1 MNAMEVMSNFRHEKI
16 LFVNNEKA
24 GLKAIIAVHNTN
36 LGPAIGG
43 CRLWPYASFDD
54 ALFDVTRLSRGMSHK
69 NAVAGLPHGGGKGV
83 IIADPSQKTEA
94 MFEAFGEAVNNL
106 GGDYI
111 TAEDVNTDT
120 NDALVM
126 LRKTKYLC
134 GLPHGG
140 GKGVIIADPSMKT
153 EAMFEAFGEA
163 VESLGGDYIT
173 AEDVNTT
180 CDDALVMMRKTS
192 HICGLPMNSGDPSPF
207 TARGCW
213 QGIKATAKVALG
225 RNDLEGL
232 TVTVQG
238 LGKVGYDLCRYLHND
253 GAKLFVGNLRNKEAL
268 ERARDEFGATILE
281 NDQIMTQE
289 CDILAPCALGAIL
302 NYNTIPNLNC
312 KAVAGAA
319 NNQILDDECGRMLK
333 ARGIYYAP
341 DFVINGGGVINAAAE
356 VDGPYNKDEVLVKVD
371 NIYTTI
377 EHILSES
384 KKTGEP
390 EGVIATRYA
399 ESLIYR

>member
-1 MNAMEVMSNFRHEKI
+1 MNAMTEMSKFRHEKV

-54 ALFDVTRLSRGMSHK
+54 ALFDVLSLSRGMSHK

-94 MFEAFGEAVNNL
+94 MFEAFAEAVN
-106 GGDYI
+106 
-111 TAEDVNTDT
+111 
-120 NDALVM
+120 
-126 LRKTKYLC
+126 
-134 GLPHGG
+134 
-140 GKGVIIADPSMKT
+140 
-153 EAMFEAFGEA
+153 
-163 VESLGGDYIT
+163 SLGGDYIT

-180 CDDALVMMRKTS
+180 CDDALVMLRKTN
-192 HICGLPMNSGDPSPF
+192 HICGLPQNSGDPSPF
-207 TARGCW
+207 TARGVW
-213 QGIKATAKVALG
+213 QGIKATAKVALD
-225 RNDLEGL
+225 RDSLEGL
-232 TVTVQG
+232 TIAVQG
-238 LGKVGYDLCRYLHND
+238 LGKVGYDLCRYLHAD
-253 GAKLFVGNLRNKEAL
+253 GAKLVVGNRSNKAAL
-268 ERARDEFGATILE
+268 EKAADEFGATVVGTNEIL
-281 NDQIMTQE
+281 TAE

-302 NYNTIPNLNC
+302 NPNTIPNLRC

-319 NNQILDDECGRMLK
+319 NNQILDDASGLALK

-356 VDGPYNKDEVLVKVD
+356 VDGPYNEQEVLKKVD
-371 NIYTTI
+371 NIYNSI

-384 KKTGEP
+384 KRTGEP

-399 ESLIYR
+399 ESLIYG

>member
-1 MNAMEVMSNFRHEKI
+1 MNAMTEMSKYRHEKV
-16 LFVNNEKA
+16 LFINNEKA

-43 CRLWPYASFDD
+43 CRLFPYASYDD
-54 ALFDVTRLSRGMSHK
+54 ALFDVLRLSRGMSHK
-69 NAVAGLPHGGGKGV
+69 NAVA
-83 IIADPSQKTEA
+83 
-94 MFEAFGEAVNNL
+94 
-106 GGDYI
+106 
-111 TAEDVNTDT
+111 
-120 NDALVM
+120 
-126 LRKTKYLC
+126 

-163 VESLGGDYIT
+163 VNNLGGDYIT

-180 CDDALVMMRKTS
+180 CDDALIMLRKTN
-192 HICGLPMNSGDPSPF
+192 HICGLPQNSGDPSPF
-207 TARGCW
+207 TARGTW

-225 RNDLEGL
+225 RDSLEGL
-232 TVTVQG
+232 TIAVQG
-238 LGKVGYDLCRYLHND
+238 LGKVGFDLCRLLHND
-253 GAKLFVGNLRNKEAL
+253 GAKLIIANRSNKAAA
-268 ERARDEFGATILE
+268 ERAIEEFGATIVPTE
-281 NDQIMTQE
+281 QIFSQE
-289 CDILAPCALGAIL
+289 CDIFSPNAMGAIL
-302 NYNTIPNLNC
+302 NPTTIPQLKC

-319 NNQILDDECGRMLK
+319 NNQILDDASGEALK
-333 ARGIYYAP
+333 ARGIFYAP

-356 VDGPYNKDEVLVKVD
+356 VDGPYDVKAVLAKVD
-371 NIYTTI
+371 NIYNSI

-399 ESLIYR
+399 ESIIYK

>member
-1 MNAMEVMSNFRHEKI
+1 MNAMTEMVNYRHEKV

-43 CRLWPYASFDD
+43 CRLFPYASYDD
-54 ALFDVTRLSRGMSHK
+54 ALFDVLRLSRGMSHK
-69 NAVAGLPHGGGKGV
+69 NAVA
-83 IIADPSQKTEA
+83 
-94 MFEAFGEAVNNL
+94 
-106 GGDYI
+106 
-111 TAEDVNTDT
+111 
-120 NDALVM
+120 
-126 LRKTKYLC
+126 

-163 VESLGGDYIT
+163 VNNLGGDYIT

-180 CDDALVMMRKTS
+180 CDDAMVMLRKTN

-207 TARGCW
+207 TARGVW

-225 RNDLEGL
+225 RDDLEGL
-232 TVTVQG
+232 TIAVQG
-238 LGKVGYDLCRYLHND
+238 LGKVGYDLCRHLHNS
-253 GAKLFVGNLRNKEAL
+253 GAKLIVANRSNQAMAQKAAE
-268 ERARDEFGATILE
+268 EFGAIIVPTEEIYA
-281 NDQIMTQE
+281 QE
-289 CDILAPCALGAIL
+289 CDIFSPNAMGAIL
-302 NYNTIPNLNC
+302 NPKTIPVLNC
-312 KAVAGAA
+312 KAVAGGA
-319 NNQILDDECGRMLK
+319 NNQILDDASGAALK

-356 VDGPYNKDEVLVKVD
+356 VDGPYNKDAVIEKVD
-371 NIYTTI
+371 NIYNSI
-377 EHILSES
+377 ERILSES

-390 EGVIATRYA
+390 EGIIATRYA
-399 ESLIYR
+399 ESLIYK

>member
-1 MNAMEVMSNFRHEKI
+1 MNAMTEMSKYRHEKV

-43 CRLWPYASFDD
+43 CRLFPYASYDD
-54 ALFDVTRLSRGMSHK
+54 ALFDVLRLSRGMSHK
-69 NAVAGLPHGGGKGV
+69 NAVA
-83 IIADPSQKTEA
+83 
-94 MFEAFGEAVNNL
+94 
-106 GGDYI
+106 
-111 TAEDVNTDT
+111 
-120 NDALVM
+120 
-126 LRKTKYLC
+126 

-163 VESLGGDYIT
+163 VNNLGGDYIT
-173 AEDVNTT
+173 AEDVNTD
-180 CDDALVMMRKTS
+180 CDDALIMMRKTK

-207 TARGCW
+207 TARGVW

-225 RNDLEGL
+225 RDDLEGL
-232 TVTVQG
+232 TIAVQG
-238 LGKVGYDLCRYLHND
+238 LGKVGWDLCRHLHES
-253 GAKLFVGNLRNKEAL
+253 GAKLIIANRSNKEMA
-268 ERARDEFGATILE
+268 EKAIAEFGAKIVATEEIYA
-281 NDQIMTQE
+281 QE
-289 CDILAPCALGAIL
+289 CDIFSPNAMGAIL
-302 NYNTIPNLNC
+302 NPTTIPQLKC
-312 KAVAGAA
+312 KAVAGGA
-319 NNQILDDECGRMLK
+319 NNQILDDASGIALK
-333 ARGIYYAP
+333 ERGIFYAP

-356 VDGPYNKDEVLVKVD
+356 VDGPYNKDAVLVKVD
-371 NIYTTI
+371 NIYNTI

-399 ESLIYR
+399 ESLIYK

>member
-1 MNAMEVMSNFRHEKI
+1 MNAMTEMSKYRHEKV

-43 CRLWPYASFDD
+43 CRLWPYESYDD
-54 ALFDVTRLSRGMSHK
+54 ALFDVLRLSRGMSHK

-94 MFEAFGEAVNNL
+94 MFEAFAEAVNN
-106 GGDYI
+106 
-111 TAEDVNTDT
+111 
-120 NDALVM
+120 
-126 LRKTKYLC
+126 
-134 GLPHGG
+134 
-140 GKGVIIADPSMKT
+140 
-153 EAMFEAFGEA
+153 
-163 VESLGGDYIT
+163 LGGDYIT

-180 CDDALVMMRKTS
+180 CDDALVMLRKTN
-192 HICGLPMNSGDPSPF
+192 HICGLPQNSGDPSPF
-207 TARGCW
+207 TARGVW

-225 RNDLEGL
+225 RDSLEGL
-232 TVTVQG
+232 TIAVQG
-238 LGKVGYDLCRYLHND
+238 LGKVGYDLCRYLHAD
-253 GAKLFVGNLRNKEAL
+253 GAKLVVGNRSNKAAL
-268 ERARDEFGATILE
+268 EKAADEFGATIVGTNEIL
-281 NDQIMTQE
+281 TAE

-302 NYNTIPNLNC
+302 NPTTIPNLRC

-319 NNQILDDECGRMLK
+319 NNQILDDASGIALK
-333 ARGIYYAP
+333 ARGIFYAP

-356 VDGPYNKDEVLVKVD
+356 VDGPYNEQAVLAKVD
-371 NIYTTI
+371 NIYNSI

-399 ESLIYR
+399 ESLIYG

>member
-1 MNAMEVMSNFRHEKI
+1 MNAMEEMVKYRHEKV

-43 CRLWPYASFDD
+43 CRLWPYETYDA
-54 ALFDVTRLSRGMSHK
+54 ALFDVLRLSRGMSHK

-94 MFEAFGEAVNNL
+94 MFEAFAEAVNNL

-111 TAEDVNTDT
+111 TAEDVNTTCD
-120 NDALVM
+120 DAMVM
-126 LRKTKYLC
+126 LRKT
-134 GLPHGG
+134 
-140 GKGVIIADPSMKT
+140 
-153 EAMFEAFGEA
+153 
-163 VESLGGDYIT
+163 
-173 AEDVNTT
+173 N
-180 CDDALVMMRKTS
+180 

-225 RNDLEGL
+225 RDSLEG
-232 TVTVQG
+232 VTIAVQG

-253 GAKLFVGNLRNKEAL
+253 GAKLIVGNRSNQAAL
-268 ERARDEFGATILE
+268 EQAREEFGATVVGTNEILSA
-281 NDQIMTQE
+281 E
-289 CDILAPCALGAIL
+289 CDILAPCALGAIINPTTL
-302 NYNTIPNLNC
+302 PTLRC
-312 KAVAGAA
+312 KAIAGAA
-319 NNQILDDECGRMLK
+319 NNQILDDATGIALK
-333 ARGIYYAP
+333 QKGIYYAP

-356 VDGPYNKDEVLVKVD
+356 VDGPYDVKAVLEKVD
-371 NIYTTI
+371 NIYNSI
-377 EHILSES
+377 EHILTES
-384 KKTGEP
+384 KATGEP

>member
-1 MNAMEVMSNFRHEKI
+1 MNAMTEMSKYRHEKV

-43 CRLWPYASFDD
+43 CRLFPYASYDD
-54 ALFDVTRLSRGMSHK
+54 ALFDVLRLSRGMTHK

-94 MFEAFGEAVNNL
+94 MFEAFAEAVNNL

-111 TAEDVNTDT
+111 TAEDVNTTCD
-120 NDALVM
+120 DAMVM
-126 LRKTKYLC
+126 LRKT
-134 GLPHGG
+134 
-140 GKGVIIADPSMKT
+140 
-153 EAMFEAFGEA
+153 
-163 VESLGGDYIT
+163 
-173 AEDVNTT
+173 N
-180 CDDALVMMRKTS
+180 

-207 TARGCW
+207 TARGVW

-225 RNDLEGL
+225 RDDLEGL
-232 TVTVQG
+232 TIAVQG
-238 LGKVGYDLCRYLHND
+238 LGKVGWDLCRHLHES
-253 GAKLFVGNLRNKEAL
+253 GAKLIIANRSNKEMA
-268 ERARDEFGATILE
+268 EKAIAEFGAKIVATDEIYA
-281 NDQIMTQE
+281 QE
-289 CDILAPCALGAIL
+289 CDIFSPNAMGAIL
-302 NYNTIPNLNC
+302 NPTTIPQLKC
-312 KAVAGAA
+312 KAVAGGS
-319 NNQILDDECGRMLK
+319 NNQILDDASGLALK

-356 VDGPYNKDEVLVKVD
+356 VDGPYNKEEVLKKVD
-371 NIYTTI
+371 NIYNTI

-399 ESLIYR
+399 ESIIYG

>member
-1 MNAMEVMSNFRHEKI
+1 MNAMEEMSKYRHEKV

-43 CRLWPYASFDD
+43 CRLWPYESYDA
-54 ALFDVTRLSRGMSHK
+54 ALFDVLRLSRGMSHK

-94 MFEAFGEAVNNL
+94 MFEAFAEAVNNL

-111 TAEDVNTDT
+111 TAEDVNTTCD
-120 NDALVM
+120 DAMIM
-126 LRKTKYLC
+126 LRKT
-134 GLPHGG
+134 
-140 GKGVIIADPSMKT
+140 
-153 EAMFEAFGEA
+153 
-163 VESLGGDYIT
+163 
-173 AEDVNTT
+173 N
-180 CDDALVMMRKTS
+180 

-207 TARGCW
+207 TARGVW
-213 QGIKATAKVALG
+213 QGIRATAKVALG
-225 RNDLEGL
+225 RDSLEG
-232 TVTVQG
+232 VTVAIQG
-238 LGKVGYDLCRYLHND
+238 LGKVGYDLAKHLHND
-253 GAKLFVGNLRNKEAL
+253 GAKLIVGNRSNKAML
-268 ERARDEFGATILE
+268 ERAADEFGATVVGTNEIL
-281 NDQIMTQE
+281 TAE

-302 NYNTIPNLNC
+302 NPNTIPNLRC

-319 NNQILDDECGRMLK
+319 NNQILDDASGLALK

-356 VDGPYNKDEVLVKVD
+356 VDGPYNKEAVLVKVD
-371 NIYTTI
+371 NIYNTI
-377 EHILSES
+377 EHILTES
-384 KKTGEP
+384 KATGEP

-399 ESLIYR
+399 ESLIYG

>member
-1 MNAMEVMSNFRHEKI
+1 MNAMTEMSKYRHEKV

-43 CRLWPYASFDD
+43 CRLWPYESYDA
-54 ALFDVTRLSRGMSHK
+54 ALFDVLRLSRGKSHK

-94 MFEAFGEAVNNL
+94 MFEAFAEAVNSL

-111 TAEDVNTDT
+111 TAEDVNTDCD
-120 NDALVM
+120 DALIM
-126 LRKTKYLC
+126 LRKT
-134 GLPHGG
+134 
-140 GKGVIIADPSMKT
+140 
-153 EAMFEAFGEA
+153 
-163 VESLGGDYIT
+163 
-173 AEDVNTT
+173 N
-180 CDDALVMMRKTS
+180 
-192 HICGLPMNSGDPSPF
+192 HICGLPQNSGDPSPF
-207 TARGCW
+207 TARGVW
-213 QGIKATAKVALG
+213 QGIKATAKVALD
-225 RNDLEGL
+225 RDSLEGL
-232 TVTVQG
+232 TIAVQG
-238 LGKVGYDLCRYLHND
+238 LGKVGYDLCRYLHKD
-253 GAKLFVGNLRNKEAL
+253 GAKLIVGNRSNKAAL
-268 ERARDEFGATILE
+268 EKAADEFGATIVGTNE
-281 NDQIMTQE
+281 IMSAE

-302 NYNTIPNLNC
+302 NPNTIPNLRC

-319 NNQILDDECGRMLK
+319 NNQILDDASGLALK

-356 VDGPYNKDEVLVKVD
+356 VDGPYKVEEVLKKVD
-371 NIYTTI
+371 NIYNTI

-390 EGVIATRYA
+390 EGVIATRFA
-399 ESLIYR
+399 ESLIYG

>member
-1 MNAMEVMSNFRHEKI
+1 MNAMTEMSKFRHEKV

-43 CRLWPYASFDD
+43 CRLWPYESYDA
-54 ALFDVTRLSRGMSHK
+54 ALFDVLRLSRGMSHK

-94 MFEAFGEAVNNL
+94 MFEAFAEAVNNL

-111 TAEDVNTDT
+111 TAEDVNTTCD
-120 NDALVM
+120 DAMIM
-126 LRKTKYLC
+126 LRKTK
-134 GLPHGG
+134 
-140 GKGVIIADPSMKT
+140 
-153 EAMFEAFGEA
+153 
-163 VESLGGDYIT
+163 
-173 AEDVNTT
+173 
-180 CDDALVMMRKTS
+180 

-207 TARGCW
+207 TARGVW
-213 QGIKATAKVALG
+213 QGIKATAKVALD
-225 RNDLEGL
+225 RDSLEG
-232 TVTVQG
+232 VTIAVQG
-238 LGKVGYDLCRYLHND
+238 LGKVGYDLCRYLHKD
-253 GAKLFVGNLRNKEAL
+253 GAKLIVGNRSNKAAL
-268 ERARDEFGATILE
+268 ERAADEFGATVVGTNDIL
-281 NDQIMTQE
+281 TAE

-302 NYNTIPNLNC
+302 NPNTIPNLRC

-319 NNQILDDECGRMLK
+319 NNQILDDASGLALK

-356 VDGPYNKDEVLVKVD
+356 VDGPYNEAAVLEKVD
-371 NIYTTI
+371 NIYNSI

-399 ESLIYR
+399 ESLIYG

>member
-1 MNAMEVMSNFRHEKI
+1 MNAMTEMSNYRHEKV

-43 CRLWPYASFDD
+43 CRLWPYESYDA
-54 ALFDVTRLSRGMSHK
+54 ALFDVLRLSRRMSHK

-94 MFEAFGEAVNNL
+94 MFEAFA
-106 GGDYI
+106 
-111 TAEDVNTDT
+111 
-120 NDALVM
+120 
-126 LRKTKYLC
+126 
-134 GLPHGG
+134 
-140 GKGVIIADPSMKT
+140 
-153 EAMFEAFGEA
+153 EA
-163 VESLGGDYIT
+163 VENLGGDYIT

-180 CDDALVMMRKTS
+180 CDDAMIMLRKTK

-207 TARGCW
+207 TARGVW
-213 QGIKATAKVALG
+213 QGIKASAKVALG
-225 RNDLEGL
+225 RDSLEGI
-232 TVTVQG
+232 TVAVQG

-253 GAKLFVGNLRNKEAL
+253 GAKLIVGNRSNKAAL
-268 ERARDEFGATILE
+268 EKAADEFGATIVGTNEIL
-281 NDQIMTQE
+281 TAE

-302 NYNTIPNLNC
+302 NPATIPNLRC

-319 NNQILDDECGRMLK
+319 NNQILDDASGIALK

-356 VDGPYNKDEVLVKVD
+356 VDGPYNVDAVLAKVD
-371 NIYTTI
+371 NIYNTI

-399 ESLIYR
+399 ESLIYK